1 MNKIKHFRMKSNMTQ
16 YDLAKKLNLSRT
28 TITKWETGKAY
39 PRTQMLLKLAEVL
52 NCTTQDLLYQK
63 R

>member
-1 MNKIKHFRMKSNMTQ
+1 MKSNMTQ